1 MNMLTKCM
9 AVDHAA
15 DGIRVNAIAPGTIN
29 TDAGADAAELAAHPL
44 ASIYPSGRIGT
55 VEDLGYAV
63 LLLCAPAGA
72 WINGVVIPIDGG
84 LTSYCRM

>member
-29 TDAGADAAELAAHPL
+29 TDPGADAAELAASPL
-44 ASIYPSGRIGT
+44 ASIYPSGRIGP
-55 VEDLGYAV
+55 VEDRSRTVQARR
-63 LLLCAPAGA
+63 AGA
-72 WINGVVIPIDGG
+72 E
-84 LTSYCRM
+84 SRR